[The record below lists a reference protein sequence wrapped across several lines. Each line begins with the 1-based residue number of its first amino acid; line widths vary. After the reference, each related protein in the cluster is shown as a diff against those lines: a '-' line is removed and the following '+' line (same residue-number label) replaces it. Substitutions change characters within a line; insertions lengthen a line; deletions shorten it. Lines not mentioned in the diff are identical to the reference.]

1 MARFTTATRVF
12 PACELMAPPQL
23 NAQLPRPGTSSNRI
37 RARDQHVQGA
47 VPEHRL
53 ATLVASWHFRSA
65 ERRYPSAM
73 PRKKGDVDL
82 SNIWLFSTCT
92 DRELRLVRR
101 SLEEVTA
108 PAGRVLCEEGEIGR
122 EFFFIA
128 QGRASVRRSGRK
140 VALLGPG
147 DYFGE
152 LALLDRQP
160 RSATVIADTDMTLLN
175 LTQRNFYS
183 VLDEIPALA
192 RKLLAAMAGR
202 LRDADSKVSA
212 LISH

>member
-1 MARFTTATRVF
+1 MAR
-12 PACELMAPPQL
+12 
-23 NAQLPRPGTSSNRI
+23 
-37 RARDQHVQGA
+37 
-47 VPEHRL
+47 
-53 ATLVASWHFRSA
+53 
-65 ERRYPSAM
+65 
-73 PRKKGDVDL
+73 RKQDVDL
-82 SNIWLFSTCT
+82 SSIWLFSTCT

-108 PAGRVLCEEGEIGR
+108 PAGRVLCEEGTIGR
-122 EFFFIA
+122 EFFFIVD
-128 QGRASVRRSGRK
+128 GRASVRRNGRK

-160 RSATVIADTDMTLLN
+160 RSATVVADTDMVLLN
-175 LTQRNFYS
+175 LTQRNFDNLLEE
-183 VLDEIPALA
+183 VPPLP
-192 RKLLAAMAGR
+192 RKLLAAMALR